1 MTSKTFRIWK
11 RGFRDGVPVLLGYF
25 AVSFAFGIQ
34 AAGLGITALEATIL
48 SLVNLTSAGQFGA
61 LSIIASGG
69 SCLTLALQQLVIN
82 LRYSLMSAS
91 LSQNVDPKLST
102 AKRMGI
108 AYGFTDE
115 IFALSSMYPKP
126 LPPVYTV
133 GLMSAAVPGWTF
145 GTLLG
150 AALGQVLPGRVTSAL
165 GLAIYGMFIAIIMPG
180 IREKRSVRFA
190 VLAAM
195 GAMILLNYCPG
206 LNLVPANFRLIIVTV
221 IVAFAAAVIAPV
233 PDEDEEAGAEAGD
246 AAAGGPGGPEAAEG
260 GEEAAG

>member
-1 MTSKTFRIWK
+1 
-11 RGFRDGVPVLLGYF
+11 
-25 AVSFAFGIQ
+25 
-34 AAGLGITALEATIL
+34 
-48 SLVNLTSAGQFGA
+48 
-61 LSIIASGG
+61 
-69 SCLTLALQQLVIN
+69 
-82 LRYSLMSAS
+82 
-91 LSQNVDPKLST
+91 
-102 AKRMGI
+102 MGI

-126 LPPVYTV
+126 LPPIYTV

-233 PDEDEEAGAEAGD
+233 PDEDEESGK
-246 AAAGGPGGPEAAEG
+246 
-260 GEEAAG
+260 EAAG

>member
-1 MTSKTFRIWK
+1 MAANKGFQIWK
-11 RGFRDGVPVLLGYF
+11 KGFHDGIPVLLGYF

-34 AAGLGITALEATIL
+34 ATGLGISPFQATVL

-61 LSIIASGG
+61 LSIITSAG
-69 SCLTLALQQLVIN
+69 SYVTLALQQLVIN

-126 LPPVYTV
+126 LPPIYTV

-145 GTLLG
+145 GTLFG
-150 AALGQVLPGRVTSAL
+150 AVLGQVLPDRAVSAL

-180 IREKRSVRFA
+180 IREKRSVRIA

-195 GAMILLNYCPG
+195 GGMILLNYCPG

-221 IVAFAAAVIAPV
+221 IVAFAAAVLAPV
-233 PDEDEEAGAEAGD
+233 DDEE
-246 AAAGGPGGPEAAEG
+246 
-260 GEEAAG
+260 EEADR